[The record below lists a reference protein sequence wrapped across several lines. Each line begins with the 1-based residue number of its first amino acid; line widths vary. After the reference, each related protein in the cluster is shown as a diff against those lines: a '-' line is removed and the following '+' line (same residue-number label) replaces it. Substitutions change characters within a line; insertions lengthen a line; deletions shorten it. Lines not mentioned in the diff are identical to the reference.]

1 MHFVRP
7 GKLSTKTLIPLV
19 HKEWQGER
27 ARTRVGQCTCSKLQ
41 FRCAESIRKP
51 RATCKDR
58 PLHSSRLDSAFLRS
72 FFHGQWASPGMFLHF
87 TLDAGEAS
95 IRLRFDFAAFAL
107 QWGYE
112 NGCYELT
119 TGTMPYARPTNASG
133 NNARSRV
140 ISTAAAANMNNLGR
154 SGSGCSHVVP
164 RMPCGTQIPRKSRD
178 AACVCVFLLDLYIYN
193 VNNLYRLHKR
203 ESESWVHDSKSF
215 FYFFPYKL
223 SRYFSSKWRISAFN
237 SLKYTVYNLE
247 EGRNSNT
254 AS

>member
-58 PLHSSRLDSAFLRS
+58 PLHSSRFDSAFLHS
-72 FFHGQWASPGMFLHF
+72 FSHGQWASPSMFLHF
-87 TLDAGEAS
+87 TLDAEEAS

-119 TGTMPYARPTNASG
+119 SGTMRYARPTNASG
-133 NNARSRV
+133 NNAWSRV
-140 ISTAAAANMNNLGR
+140 ISTAVAANMNNLGR
-154 SGSGCSHVVP
+154 SDS
-164 RMPCGTQIPRKSRD
+164 D
-178 AACVCVFLLDLYIYN
+178 ALTSYHACYAEHKYPESLEMQLDKCFFFFYLTSTLTTLIIYIDFIN
-193 VNNLYRLHKR
+193 VNLKVELTIVN
-203 ESESWVHDSKSF
+203 SF
-215 FYFFPYKL
+215 LFF
-223 SRYFSSKWRISAFN
+223 
-237 SLKYTVYNLE
+237 SL
-247 EGRNSNT
+247 
-254 AS
+254 